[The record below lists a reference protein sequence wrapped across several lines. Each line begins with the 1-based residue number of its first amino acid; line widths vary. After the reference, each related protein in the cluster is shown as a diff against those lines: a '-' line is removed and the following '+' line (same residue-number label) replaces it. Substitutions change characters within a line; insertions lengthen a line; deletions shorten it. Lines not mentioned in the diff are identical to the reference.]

1 MLGRQ
6 ALLWAPLPGPRTTRR
21 LPLSNGMWPKG
32 RQGRC
37 LPHLTGVVA
46 RRNSRKSGPSALGP
60 AGLASMAGV

>member
-37 LPHLTGVVA
+37 LPDIPHG
-46 RRNSRKSGPSALGP
+46 RPDFGEFFIGNRH
-60 AGLASMAGV
+60 